1 MILDGAHEVSGR
13 VIHTTGL
20 HRNNHVPRLQSTVG
34 GMKQRRYSLLHRR
47 GHRDEVGA
55 QVRHQNDAK
64 GDAPVIFVVI
74 RDGAED
80 SSRCYALE
88 EMLAG
93 GDDRVKDLKVFD
105 VAHVDP
111 HSLCKRRVEVVVG
124 RSAVHNHPDAR
135 PV

>member
-1 MILDGAHEVSGR
+1 
-13 VIHTTGL
+13 
-20 HRNNHVPRLQSTVG
+20 
-34 GMKQRRYSLLHRR
+34 MKQRRHSLLHRR
-47 GHRDEVGA
+47 GHGEEVGA

-64 GDAPVIFVVI
+64 GDVPVISVVV

-80 SSRCYALE
+80 SPRCYARE

-93 GDDRVKDLKVFD
+93 GDDRVRDLKVFD
-105 VAHVDP
+105 VAHVGP
-111 HSLCKRRVEVVVG
+111 HTWCKRRVEVVVG